1 MAGDRHDEDGP
12 VTGDPGWLPFLGGLI
27 GMVAGAAL
35 GYWVGI
41 DDGTGNARTLA
52 VVGGFMGMVLV
63 VVPINSRLR
72 KQAEAAEGTQTRR
85 GSQWPPWRSRS
96 AAVARVPAGG
106 LPTRSVP
113 NRNAEPSGHID
124 GGAVVRVARRS
135 GNWARIESADEEPVW
150 LDRRLLEPAD

>member
-1 MAGDRHDEDGP
+1 MPGYKPDEDSS
-12 VTGDPGWLPFLGGLI
+12 VNGDPGWLPFLGGLI
-27 GMVAGAAL
+27 GMVTGAAL

-52 VVGGFMGMVLV
+52 VVGGFMGMVLF

-72 KQAEAAEGTQTRR
+72 KQAEAAKGTQTGRDPP
-85 GSQWPPWRSRS
+85 WPPWRSRS

-113 NRNAEPSGHID
+113 NRNAEPSGQIV
-124 GGAVVRVARRS
+124 GGAVVRVVRRS
-135 GNWARIESADEEPVW
+135 GNWARIESADEEPIW
-150 LDRRLLEPAD
+150 LERRLLEPTD